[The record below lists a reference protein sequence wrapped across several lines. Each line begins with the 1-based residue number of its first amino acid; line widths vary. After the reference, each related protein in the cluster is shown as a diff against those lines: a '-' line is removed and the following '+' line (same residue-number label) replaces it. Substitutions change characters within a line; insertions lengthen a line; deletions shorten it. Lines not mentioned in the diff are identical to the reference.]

1 METQG
6 GTPVAGNASLSAASA
21 NAELRSSPIPKV
33 LIPPAVRLSRRSSS
47 PVPRSSSPA
56 NRSGLRGLLPWRRE
70 HRPRSG
76 SDPNSRDLM
85 LRQDSPQREKAAT
98 LPVSRPGPDSP
109 QREKANTLP
118 VSRARAR
125 SRSRSPAAKIAQQH
139 RGRQGVDMHR
149 GESHNVA
156 APARSRSPAVPH
168 DHGSTSGGELLSRP
182 RAVSAA
188 SSLSDEPIVLPEAEG
203 GERLV
208 TAEYST
214 ATMSSQ
220 GSQGADSLPGDDID
234 GATSTDPQRVKA
246 AIENLQH
253 KIEKTTEQIKQEQK
267 ARDEHVS
274 EYLKLAANA
283 DRQQAA
289 RIKSVFEKKN
299 QKSATNIQ
307 QLQRKLEN
315 YQRRL
320 KEAQEN
326 GVVAHRQPKE
336 VLRDMGQGLRDVGAN
351 IRDGITGFSGKTAR
365 KGSGDEAKETVSR
378 QVSLPV
384 KAGLLKRMPV
394 LKRADSNV
402 EESYKPSVTPP
413 SSERKKSLARAVV
426 NKPKEF
432 AHLIKN
438 KFGSADNISSLN
450 SLDEREDLSRQFLTP
465 SNISTISSASHP
477 TSQPS
482 SHHGYGSE
490 DECSSMTSG
499 SGGHMAMPSPEIQ
512 PGPSSQSIPA
522 QVLQPILEELQ
533 EMRNNQALFQNS
545 MADLKNQMQQE
556 YSFLTTALQEERY
569 RYELQMKNLG
579 DIQQYRMPRVNRLEE
594 QLNDLTELHQ
604 NEMSNLK
611 QELASM
617 EEKVAYQSD
626 ERARDIQEA
635 LESCQTRISKME
647 LAQQQQ
653 QLVSMEGLDSANAR
667 ALISKLINVLLA
679 VIAVILVLVS
689 TLAGMVTPM
698 LKTRSRVASSLLAL
712 LVTILLWRNWG
723 NVVDAYHHFLEHYA
737 VMVTLR

>member
-6 GTPVAGNASLSAASA
+6 GTPAAGNASLSAASG
-21 NAELRSSPIPKV
+21 NAKVRSSPIPEV

-47 PVPRSSSPA
+47 PVLRSSSPVLRSSTPA

-70 HRPRSG
+70 NRPRSG

-85 LRQDSPQREKAAT
+85 LRTESPHRET
-98 LPVSRPGPDSP
+98 T
-109 QREKANTLP
+109 NTITISKP
-118 VSRARAR
+118 RAR
-125 SRSRSPAAKIAQQH
+125 SRSRSPAPKIVQQQ
-139 RGRQGVDMHR
+139 RGRQGIDMQR
-149 GESHNVA
+149 GEGHSVA
-156 APARSRSPAVPH
+156 APPRSRSPAVLP
-168 DHGSTSGGELLSRP
+168 DHGSTYVAELLPRP
-182 RAVSAA
+182 RAVSAT

-203 GERLV
+203 GEKLA

-253 KIEKTTEQIKQEQK
+253 KIERTTEQIKQEQK

-336 VLRDMGQGLRDVGAN
+336 MLRDMGQGLRDVGAN

-384 KAGLLKRMPV
+384 KAGLLKRKPV

-402 EESYKPSVTPP
+402 EESYKPVTP

-477 TSQPS
+477 TSQPA

-499 SGGHMAMPSPEIQ
+499 SGGHMVMHSPEIQ
-512 PGPSSQSIPA
+512 PGTSSQSIPA

-545 MADLKNQMQQE
+545 MAELKNQMQQE
-556 YSFLTTALQEERY
+556 YTFLTTALQEERY
-569 RYELQMKNLG
+569 RYELQIQKLQSG
-579 DIQQYRMPRVNRLEE
+579 DFQQYRMRRLGRLEE

-712 LVTILLWRNWG
+712 LVTVLLWRNWG
-723 NVVDAYHHFLEHYA
+723 YVVDAYHHFLEHYA

>member
-1 METQG
+1 METQVHDTSG
-6 GTPVAGNASLSAASA
+6 PSGAGNASLSAAAAHVSA
-21 NAELRSSPIPKV
+21 QARSSPIPEV

-70 HRPRSG
+70 NRPRSG

-85 LRQDSPQREKAAT
+85 LRPASPHTDTASTAT
-98 LPVSRPGPDSP
+98 VAKP
-109 QREKANTLP
+109 
-118 VSRARAR
+118 RAR
-125 SRSRSPAAKIAQQH
+125 SRSRSPAARIIQQQ
-139 RGRQGVDMHR
+139 RGRQTDMHR
-149 GESHNVA
+149 GESHSVA
-156 APARSRSPAVPH
+156 ALPRSRSPAVH
-168 DHGSTSGGELLSRP
+168 DHGSTAGAELLARP
-182 RAVSAA
+182 RAVSTT
-188 SSLSDEPIVLPEAEG
+188 SSLSDEPLVLPEAEG
-203 GERLV
+203 SERLA

-234 GATSTDPQRVKA
+234 GATSTDPTRVKA

-351 IRDGITGFSGKTAR
+351 IRDGITGFSGKTTR

-384 KAGLLKRMPV
+384 KAGLLKR
-394 LKRADSNV
+394 
-402 EESYKPSVTPP
+402 
-413 SSERKKSLARAVV
+413 AVV

-438 KFGSADNISSLN
+438 KFGSADNISSMKD

-465 SNISTISSASHP
+465 SNISAISSGSHP
-477 TSQPS
+477 TSQPA

-499 SGGHMAMPSPEIQ
+499 SGGHMVLHSPEIQ

-533 EMRNNQALFQNS
+533 DMRNSQALFQNT
-545 MADLKNQMQQE
+545 MAELKNQMQEE

-569 RYELQMKNLG
+569 RYELQMKKLG
-579 DIQQYRMPRVNRLEE
+579 EFQQYRMPRLTRLEE

-712 LVTILLWRNWG
+712 LVTVLLWRNWG
-723 NVVDAYHHFLEHYA
+723 YVVDAYHHFLEHYA

>member
-6 GTPVAGNASLSAASA
+6 GTPAAGNASLSAASG
-21 NAELRSSPIPKV
+21 NAKVRSSPIPEV

-47 PVPRSSSPA
+47 PVLRSSSPVLRSSTPA

-70 HRPRSG
+70 NRPRSG

-85 LRQDSPQREKAAT
+85 LRTESPHRET
-98 LPVSRPGPDSP
+98 T
-109 QREKANTLP
+109 NTITISKP
-118 VSRARAR
+118 RAR
-125 SRSRSPAAKIAQQH
+125 SRSRSPAPKIVQQQ
-139 RGRQGVDMHR
+139 RGRQGIDMQR
-149 GESHNVA
+149 GEGHSVA
-156 APARSRSPAVPH
+156 APPRSRSPAVLP
-168 DHGSTSGGELLSRP
+168 DHGSTYVAELLPRP
-182 RAVSAA
+182 RAVSAT

-203 GERLV
+203 GEKLA

-253 KIEKTTEQIKQEQK
+253 KIERTTEQIKQEQK

-336 VLRDMGQGLRDVGAN
+336 MLRDMGQGLRDVGAN

-384 KAGLLKRMPV
+384 KAGLLK
-394 LKRADSNV
+394 
-402 EESYKPSVTPP
+402 
-413 SSERKKSLARAVV
+413 RAVV

-477 TSQPS
+477 TSQPA

-499 SGGHMAMPSPEIQ
+499 SGGHMVMHSPEIQ
-512 PGPSSQSIPA
+512 PGTSSQSIPA

-545 MADLKNQMQQE
+545 MAELKNQMQQE
-556 YSFLTTALQEERY
+556 YTFLTTALQEERY
-569 RYELQMKNLG
+569 RYELQIQKLQSG
-579 DIQQYRMPRVNRLEE
+579 DFQQYRMRRLGRLEE

-712 LVTILLWRNWG
+712 LVTVLLWRNWG
-723 NVVDAYHHFLEHYA
+723 YVVDAYHHFLEHYA

>member
-85 LRQDSPQREKAAT
+85 LRQDSPQREKAST

-118 VSRARAR
+118 VSRTRAR

-139 RGRQGVDMHR
+139 RGRQGIDMHR

-351 IRDGITGFSGKTAR
+351 IRDGITGFSG
-365 KGSGDEAKETVSR
+365 
-378 QVSLPV
+378 
-384 KAGLLKRMPV
+384 
-394 LKRADSNV
+394 
-402 EESYKPSVTPP
+402 
-413 SSERKKSLARAVV
+413 AVV

>member
-1 METQG
+1 METQVHDTSG
-6 GTPVAGNASLSAASA
+6 PSGAGNASLSAAAAHVSA
-21 NAELRSSPIPKV
+21 QARSSPIPEV

-70 HRPRSG
+70 NRPRSG

-85 LRQDSPQREKAAT
+85 LRPASPHTDTASTAT
-98 LPVSRPGPDSP
+98 VAKP
-109 QREKANTLP
+109 
-118 VSRARAR
+118 RAR
-125 SRSRSPAAKIAQQH
+125 SRSRSPAARIIQQQ
-139 RGRQGVDMHR
+139 RGRQTDMHR
-149 GESHNVA
+149 GESHSVA
-156 APARSRSPAVPH
+156 ALPRSRSPAVH
-168 DHGSTSGGELLSRP
+168 DHGSTAGAELLARP
-182 RAVSAA
+182 RAVSTT
-188 SSLSDEPIVLPEAEG
+188 SSLSDEPLVLPEAEG
-203 GERLV
+203 SERLA

-234 GATSTDPQRVKA
+234 GATSTDPTRVKA

-336 VLRDMGQGLRDVGAN
+336 VLRDMGQGLR
-351 IRDGITGFSGKTAR
+351 KTTR

-384 KAGLLKRMPV
+384 KAGLLKR
-394 LKRADSNV
+394 
-402 EESYKPSVTPP
+402 
-413 SSERKKSLARAVV
+413 AVV

-438 KFGSADNISSLN
+438 KFGSADNISSMKD

-465 SNISTISSASHP
+465 SNISAISSGSHP
-477 TSQPS
+477 TSQPA

-499 SGGHMAMPSPEIQ
+499 SGGHMVLHSPEIQ

-533 EMRNNQALFQNS
+533 DMRNSQALFQNT
-545 MADLKNQMQQE
+545 MAELKNQMQEE

-569 RYELQMKNLG
+569 RYELQMKKLG
-579 DIQQYRMPRVNRLEE
+579 EFQQYRMPRLTRLEE

-712 LVTILLWRNWG
+712 LVTVLLWRNWG
-723 NVVDAYHHFLEHYA
+723 YVVDAYHHFLEHYA

>member
-351 IRDGITGFSGKTAR
+351 IRDGITGFSG
-365 KGSGDEAKETVSR
+365 
-378 QVSLPV
+378 
-384 KAGLLKRMPV
+384 
-394 LKRADSNV
+394 
-402 EESYKPSVTPP
+402 
-413 SSERKKSLARAVV
+413 AVV

>member
-21 NAELRSSPIPKV
+21 DAKVRSSPIPEV

-47 PVPRSSSPA
+47 PVLRSSSPA

-70 HRPRSG
+70 NRPRSG

-85 LRQDSPQREKAAT
+85 LRTESPHRET
-98 LPVSRPGPDSP
+98 TNTITVSKP
-109 QREKANTLP
+109 
-118 VSRARAR
+118 RAR
-125 SRSRSPAAKIAQQH
+125 SRSRSPAPKIVQKQ
-139 RGRQGVDMHR
+139 RGRQGIDMQR
-149 GESHNVA
+149 GEGHSVA
-156 APARSRSPAVPH
+156 APPRSRSPAVLP
-168 DHGSTSGGELLSRP
+168 DHGSTSVAELLPRP
-182 RAVSAA
+182 RAVSAT

-203 GERLV
+203 GEKLA

-253 KIEKTTEQIKQEQK
+253 KIERTTEQIKQEQK

-336 VLRDMGQGLRDVGAN
+336 MLRDMGQGLRDVGAN
-351 IRDGITGFSGKTAR
+351 IRDGITGFSG
-365 KGSGDEAKETVSR
+365 
-378 QVSLPV
+378 
-384 KAGLLKRMPV
+384 
-394 LKRADSNV
+394 
-402 EESYKPSVTPP
+402 
-413 SSERKKSLARAVV
+413 AVV

-477 TSQPS
+477 TSQPA

-499 SGGHMAMPSPEIQ
+499 SGGHMVMHSPEIQ
-512 PGPSSQSIPA
+512 PGTSSQSIPA
-522 QVLQPILEELQ
+522 QVLQPIFEELQ

-545 MADLKNQMQQE
+545 MAELKNQMQQE
-556 YSFLTTALQEERY
+556 YTFLTTALQEERY
-569 RYELQMKNLG
+569 RYE
-579 DIQQYRMPRVNRLEE
+579 RLEE

-712 LVTILLWRNWG
+712 LVTVLLWRNWG
-723 NVVDAYHHFLEHYA
+723 YVVDAYHHFLEHYA

>member
-1 METQG
+1 METQVHDTSG
-6 GTPVAGNASLSAASA
+6 PSGAGNASLSAAAAHVSA
-21 NAELRSSPIPKV
+21 QARSSPIPEV

-70 HRPRSG
+70 NRPRSG

-85 LRQDSPQREKAAT
+85 LRPASPHTDTASTAT
-98 LPVSRPGPDSP
+98 VAKP
-109 QREKANTLP
+109 
-118 VSRARAR
+118 RAR
-125 SRSRSPAAKIAQQH
+125 SRSRSPAARIIQQQ
-139 RGRQGVDMHR
+139 RGRQTDMHR
-149 GESHNVA
+149 GESHSVA
-156 APARSRSPAVPH
+156 ALPRSRSPAVH
-168 DHGSTSGGELLSRP
+168 DHGSTAGAELLARP
-182 RAVSAA
+182 RAVSTT
-188 SSLSDEPIVLPEAEG
+188 SSLSDEPLVLPEAEG
-203 GERLV
+203 SERLA

-234 GATSTDPQRVKA
+234 GATSTDPTRVKA

-351 IRDGITGFSGKTAR
+351 IRDGITGFSG
-365 KGSGDEAKETVSR
+365 
-378 QVSLPV
+378 
-384 KAGLLKRMPV
+384 
-394 LKRADSNV
+394 
-402 EESYKPSVTPP
+402 
-413 SSERKKSLARAVV
+413 AVV

-438 KFGSADNISSLN
+438 KFGSADNISSMKD

-465 SNISTISSASHP
+465 SNISAISSGSHP
-477 TSQPS
+477 TSQPA

-499 SGGHMAMPSPEIQ
+499 SGGHMVLHSPEIQ

-533 EMRNNQALFQNS
+533 DMRNSQALFQNT
-545 MADLKNQMQQE
+545 MAELKNQMQEE

-569 RYELQMKNLG
+569 RYE
-579 DIQQYRMPRVNRLEE
+579 RLEE

-712 LVTILLWRNWG
+712 LVTVLLWRNWG
-723 NVVDAYHHFLEHYA
+723 YVVDAYHHFLEHYA

>member
-21 NAELRSSPIPKV
+21 DAKVRSSPIPEV

-47 PVPRSSSPA
+47 PVLRSSSPA

-70 HRPRSG
+70 NRPRSG

-85 LRQDSPQREKAAT
+85 LRTESPHRET
-98 LPVSRPGPDSP
+98 TNTITVSKP
-109 QREKANTLP
+109 
-118 VSRARAR
+118 RAR
-125 SRSRSPAAKIAQQH
+125 SRSRSPAPKIVQKQ
-139 RGRQGVDMHR
+139 RGRQGIDMQR
-149 GESHNVA
+149 GEGHSVA
-156 APARSRSPAVPH
+156 APPRSRSPAVLP
-168 DHGSTSGGELLSRP
+168 DHGSTSVAELLPRP
-182 RAVSAA
+182 RAVSAT

-203 GERLV
+203 GEKLA

-253 KIEKTTEQIKQEQK
+253 KIERTTEQIKQEQK

-336 VLRDMGQGLRDVGAN
+336 MLRDMGQGLRDVGAN
-351 IRDGITGFSGKTAR
+351 IRDGITGFSG
-365 KGSGDEAKETVSR
+365 
-378 QVSLPV
+378 
-384 KAGLLKRMPV
+384 
-394 LKRADSNV
+394 
-402 EESYKPSVTPP
+402 
-413 SSERKKSLARAVV
+413 AVV

-438 KFGSADNISSLN
+438 KFGSADNISSLKD

-477 TSQPS
+477 TSQPA

-499 SGGHMAMPSPEIQ
+499 SGGHMVMHSPEIQ
-512 PGPSSQSIPA
+512 PGTSSQSIPA
-522 QVLQPILEELQ
+522 QVLQPIFEELQ

-545 MADLKNQMQQE
+545 MAELKNQMQQE
-556 YSFLTTALQEERY
+556 YTFLTTALQEERY
-569 RYELQMKNLG
+569 RYELQIQKLQSG
-579 DIQQYRMPRVNRLEE
+579 DFQQYRMRRLGRLEE

-712 LVTILLWRNWG
+712 LVTVLLWRNWG
-723 NVVDAYHHFLEHYA
+723 YVVDAYHHFLEHYA

>member
-21 NAELRSSPIPKV
+21 DAKVRSSPIPEV

-47 PVPRSSSPA
+47 PVLRSSSPA

-70 HRPRSG
+70 NRPRSG

-85 LRQDSPQREKAAT
+85 LRTESPHRET
-98 LPVSRPGPDSP
+98 TNTITVSKP
-109 QREKANTLP
+109 
-118 VSRARAR
+118 RAR
-125 SRSRSPAAKIAQQH
+125 SRSRSPAPKIVQKQ
-139 RGRQGVDMHR
+139 RGRQGIDMQR
-149 GESHNVA
+149 GEGHSVA
-156 APARSRSPAVPH
+156 APPRSRSPAVLP
-168 DHGSTSGGELLSRP
+168 DHGSTSVAELLPRP
-182 RAVSAA
+182 RAVSAT

-203 GERLV
+203 GEKLA

-253 KIEKTTEQIKQEQK
+253 KIERTTEQIKQEQK

-336 VLRDMGQGLRDVGAN
+336 MLRDMGQGLRDVGAN

-384 KAGLLKRMPV
+384 KAGLLKR
-394 LKRADSNV
+394 
-402 EESYKPSVTPP
+402 
-413 SSERKKSLARAVV
+413 AVV

-438 KFGSADNISSLN
+438 KFGSADNISSLKD

-477 TSQPS
+477 TSQPA

-499 SGGHMAMPSPEIQ
+499 SGGHMVMHSPEIQ
-512 PGPSSQSIPA
+512 PGTSSQSIPA
-522 QVLQPILEELQ
+522 QVLQPIFEELQ

-545 MADLKNQMQQE
+545 MAELKNQMQQE
-556 YSFLTTALQEERY
+556 YTFLTTALQEERY
-569 RYELQMKNLG
+569 RYE
-579 DIQQYRMPRVNRLEE
+579 RLEE

-712 LVTILLWRNWG
+712 LVTVLLWRNWG
-723 NVVDAYHHFLEHYA
+723 YVVDAYHHFLEHYA

>member
-6 GTPVAGNASLSAASA
+6 GPSGAGNASLSAAAAHVSA
-21 NAELRSSPIPKV
+21 QARSSPIPEV

-70 HRPRSG
+70 NRPRSG

-85 LRQDSPQREKAAT
+85 LRPASPHTDTASTAT
-98 LPVSRPGPDSP
+98 VAKP
-109 QREKANTLP
+109 
-118 VSRARAR
+118 RAR
-125 SRSRSPAAKIAQQH
+125 SRSRSPAARIIQQQ
-139 RGRQGVDMHR
+139 RGRQTDMHR
-149 GESHNVA
+149 GESHSVA
-156 APARSRSPAVPH
+156 ALPRSRSPAVH
-168 DHGSTSGGELLSRP
+168 DHGSTAGAELLARP
-182 RAVSAA
+182 RAVSTT
-188 SSLSDEPIVLPEAEG
+188 SSLSDEPLVLPEAEG
-203 GERLV
+203 SERLA

-234 GATSTDPQRVKA
+234 GATSTDPTRVKA

-351 IRDGITGFSGKTAR
+351 IRDGITGFSGKTTR

-384 KAGLLKRMPV
+384 KAGLLKRMPA
-394 LKRADSNV
+394 LKKPDSNV
-402 EESYKPSVTPP
+402 EESYKPVTP

-438 KFGSADNISSLN
+438 KFGSADNISSMKD

-465 SNISTISSASHP
+465 SNISAISSGSHP
-477 TSQPS
+477 TSQPA

-499 SGGHMAMPSPEIQ
+499 SGGHMVLHSPEIQ

-533 EMRNNQALFQNS
+533 DMRNSQALFQNT
-545 MADLKNQMQQE
+545 MAELKNQMQEE

-569 RYELQMKNLG
+569 RYELQMKKLG
-579 DIQQYRMPRVNRLEE
+579 EFQQYRMPRLTRLEE

-712 LVTILLWRNWG
+712 LVTVLLWRNWG
-723 NVVDAYHHFLEHYA
+723 YVVDAYHHFLEHYA

>member
-1 METQG
+1 
-6 GTPVAGNASLSAASA
+6 
-21 NAELRSSPIPKV
+21 
-33 LIPPAVRLSRRSSS
+33 
-47 PVPRSSSPA
+47 
-56 NRSGLRGLLPWRRE
+56 
-70 HRPRSG
+70 
-76 SDPNSRDLM
+76 M
-85 LRQDSPQREKAAT
+85 LRTESPHRET
-98 LPVSRPGPDSP
+98 TNTITVSKP
-109 QREKANTLP
+109 
-118 VSRARAR
+118 RAR
-125 SRSRSPAAKIAQQH
+125 SRSRSPAPKIVQKQ
-139 RGRQGVDMHR
+139 RGRQGIDMQR
-149 GESHNVA
+149 GEGHSVA
-156 APARSRSPAVPH
+156 APPRSRSPAVLP
-168 DHGSTSGGELLSRP
+168 DHGSTSVAELLPRP
-182 RAVSAA
+182 RAVSAT

-203 GERLV
+203 GEKLA

-253 KIEKTTEQIKQEQK
+253 KIERTTEQIKQEQK

-336 VLRDMGQGLRDVGAN
+336 MLRDMGQGLRDVGAN
-351 IRDGITGFSGKTAR
+351 IRDGITGFSG
-365 KGSGDEAKETVSR
+365 
-378 QVSLPV
+378 
-384 KAGLLKRMPV
+384 
-394 LKRADSNV
+394 
-402 EESYKPSVTPP
+402 
-413 SSERKKSLARAVV
+413 AVV

-477 TSQPS
+477 TSQPA

-499 SGGHMAMPSPEIQ
+499 SGGHMVMHSPEIQ
-512 PGPSSQSIPA
+512 PGTSSQSIPA
-522 QVLQPILEELQ
+522 QVLQPIFEELQ

-545 MADLKNQMQQE
+545 MAELKNQMQQE
-556 YSFLTTALQEERY
+556 YTFLTTALQEERY
-569 RYELQMKNLG
+569 RYE
-579 DIQQYRMPRVNRLEE
+579 RLEE

-712 LVTILLWRNWG
+712 LVTVLLWRNWG
-723 NVVDAYHHFLEHYA
+723 YVVDAYHHFLEHYA

>member
-1 METQG
+1 METQVHDTSG
-6 GTPVAGNASLSAASA
+6 PSGAGNASLSAAAAHVSA
-21 NAELRSSPIPKV
+21 QARSSPIPEV

-70 HRPRSG
+70 NRPRSG

-85 LRQDSPQREKAAT
+85 LRPASPHTDTASTAT
-98 LPVSRPGPDSP
+98 VAKP
-109 QREKANTLP
+109 
-118 VSRARAR
+118 RAR
-125 SRSRSPAAKIAQQH
+125 SRSRSPAARIIQQQ
-139 RGRQGVDMHR
+139 RGRQTDMHR
-149 GESHNVA
+149 GESHSVA
-156 APARSRSPAVPH
+156 ALPRSRSPAVH
-168 DHGSTSGGELLSRP
+168 DHGSTAGAELLARP
-182 RAVSAA
+182 RAVSTT
-188 SSLSDEPIVLPEAEG
+188 SSLSDEPLVLPEAEG
-203 GERLV
+203 SERLA

-234 GATSTDPQRVKA
+234 GATSTDPTRVKA

-351 IRDGITGFSGKTAR
+351 IRDGITGFSG
-365 KGSGDEAKETVSR
+365 
-378 QVSLPV
+378 
-384 KAGLLKRMPV
+384 
-394 LKRADSNV
+394 
-402 EESYKPSVTPP
+402 
-413 SSERKKSLARAVV
+413 AVV

-438 KFGSADNISSLN
+438 KFGSADNISSMKD

-465 SNISTISSASHP
+465 SNISAISSGSHP
-477 TSQPS
+477 TSQPA

-499 SGGHMAMPSPEIQ
+499 SGGHMVLHSPEIQ

-533 EMRNNQALFQNS
+533 DMRNSQALFQNT
-545 MADLKNQMQQE
+545 MAELKNQMQEE

-569 RYELQMKNLG
+569 RYELQMKKLG
-579 DIQQYRMPRVNRLEE
+579 EFQQYRMPRLTRLEE

-712 LVTILLWRNWG
+712 LVTVLLWRNWG
-723 NVVDAYHHFLEHYA
+723 YVVDAYHHFLEHYA

>member
-6 GTPVAGNASLSAASA
+6 GPSGAGNASLSAAAAHVSA
-21 NAELRSSPIPKV
+21 QARSSPIPEV

-70 HRPRSG
+70 NRPRSG

-85 LRQDSPQREKAAT
+85 LRPASPHTDTASTAT
-98 LPVSRPGPDSP
+98 VAKP
-109 QREKANTLP
+109 
-118 VSRARAR
+118 RAR
-125 SRSRSPAAKIAQQH
+125 SRSRSPAARIIQQQ
-139 RGRQGVDMHR
+139 RGRQTDMHR
-149 GESHNVA
+149 GESHSVA
-156 APARSRSPAVPH
+156 ALPRSRSPAVH
-168 DHGSTSGGELLSRP
+168 DHGSTAGAELLARP
-182 RAVSAA
+182 RAVSTT
-188 SSLSDEPIVLPEAEG
+188 SSLSDEPLVLPEAEG
-203 GERLV
+203 SERLA

-234 GATSTDPQRVKA
+234 GATSTDPTRVKA

-351 IRDGITGFSGKTAR
+351 IRDGITGFSG
-365 KGSGDEAKETVSR
+365 
-378 QVSLPV
+378 
-384 KAGLLKRMPV
+384 
-394 LKRADSNV
+394 
-402 EESYKPSVTPP
+402 
-413 SSERKKSLARAVV
+413 AVV

-438 KFGSADNISSLN
+438 KFGSADNISSMKD

-465 SNISTISSASHP
+465 SNISAISSGSHP
-477 TSQPS
+477 TSQPA

-499 SGGHMAMPSPEIQ
+499 SGGHMVLHSPEIQ

-533 EMRNNQALFQNS
+533 DMRNSQALFQNT
-545 MADLKNQMQQE
+545 MAELKNQMQEE

-569 RYELQMKNLG
+569 RYE
-579 DIQQYRMPRVNRLEE
+579 RLEE

-712 LVTILLWRNWG
+712 LVTVLLWRNWG
-723 NVVDAYHHFLEHYA
+723 YVVDAYHHFLEHYA

>member
-384 KAGLLKRMPV
+384 KAGLLKR
-394 LKRADSNV
+394 
-402 EESYKPSVTPP
+402 
-413 SSERKKSLARAVV
+413 AVV

-438 KFGSADNISSLN
+438 KFGSADNISSLKD

>member
-6 GTPVAGNASLSAASA
+6 GTPAAGNASLSAASG
-21 NAELRSSPIPKV
+21 NAKVRSSPIPEV

-47 PVPRSSSPA
+47 PVLRSSSPVLRSSTPA

-70 HRPRSG
+70 NRPRSG

-85 LRQDSPQREKAAT
+85 LRTESPHRET
-98 LPVSRPGPDSP
+98 T
-109 QREKANTLP
+109 NTITISKP
-118 VSRARAR
+118 RAR
-125 SRSRSPAAKIAQQH
+125 SRSRSPAPKIVQQQ
-139 RGRQGVDMHR
+139 RGRQGIDMQR
-149 GESHNVA
+149 GEGHSVA
-156 APARSRSPAVPH
+156 APPRSRSPAVLP
-168 DHGSTSGGELLSRP
+168 DHGSTYVAELLPRP
-182 RAVSAA
+182 RAVSAT

-203 GERLV
+203 GEKLA

-253 KIEKTTEQIKQEQK
+253 KIERTTEQIKQEQK

-336 VLRDMGQGLRDVGAN
+336 MLRDMGQGLRDVGAN
-351 IRDGITGFSGKTAR
+351 IRDGITGFSG
-365 KGSGDEAKETVSR
+365 
-378 QVSLPV
+378 
-384 KAGLLKRMPV
+384 
-394 LKRADSNV
+394 
-402 EESYKPSVTPP
+402 
-413 SSERKKSLARAVV
+413 AVV

-438 KFGSADNISSLN
+438 KFGSADNISSLKD

-477 TSQPS
+477 TSQPA

-499 SGGHMAMPSPEIQ
+499 SGGHMVMHSPEIQ
-512 PGPSSQSIPA
+512 PGTSSQSIPA

-545 MADLKNQMQQE
+545 MAELKNQMQQE
-556 YSFLTTALQEERY
+556 YTFLTTALQEERY
-569 RYELQMKNLG
+569 RYELQIQKLQSG
-579 DIQQYRMPRVNRLEE
+579 DFQQYRMRRLGRLEE

-712 LVTILLWRNWG
+712 LVTVLLWRNWG
-723 NVVDAYHHFLEHYA
+723 YVVDAYHHFLEHYA

>member
-6 GTPVAGNASLSAASA
+6 GTPAAGNASLSAASG
-21 NAELRSSPIPKV
+21 NAKVRSSPIPEV

-47 PVPRSSSPA
+47 PVLRSSSPVLRSSTPA

-70 HRPRSG
+70 NRPRSG

-85 LRQDSPQREKAAT
+85 LRTESPHRET
-98 LPVSRPGPDSP
+98 T
-109 QREKANTLP
+109 NTITISKP
-118 VSRARAR
+118 RAR
-125 SRSRSPAAKIAQQH
+125 SRSRSPAPKIVQQQ
-139 RGRQGVDMHR
+139 RGRQGIDMQR
-149 GESHNVA
+149 GEGHSVA
-156 APARSRSPAVPH
+156 APPRSRSPAVLP
-168 DHGSTSGGELLSRP
+168 DHGSTYVAELLPRP
-182 RAVSAA
+182 RAVSAT

-203 GERLV
+203 GEKLA

-253 KIEKTTEQIKQEQK
+253 KIERTTEQIKQEQK

-336 VLRDMGQGLRDVGAN
+336 MLRDMGQGLRDVGAN
-351 IRDGITGFSGKTAR
+351 IRDGITGFSG
-365 KGSGDEAKETVSR
+365 
-378 QVSLPV
+378 
-384 KAGLLKRMPV
+384 
-394 LKRADSNV
+394 
-402 EESYKPSVTPP
+402 
-413 SSERKKSLARAVV
+413 AVV

-477 TSQPS
+477 TSQPA

-499 SGGHMAMPSPEIQ
+499 SGGHMVMHSPEIQ
-512 PGPSSQSIPA
+512 PGTSSQSIPA

-545 MADLKNQMQQE
+545 MAELKNQMQQE
-556 YSFLTTALQEERY
+556 YTFLTTALQEERY
-569 RYELQMKNLG
+569 RYELQIQKLQSG
-579 DIQQYRMPRVNRLEE
+579 DFQQYRMRRLGRLEE

-712 LVTILLWRNWG
+712 LVTVLLWRNWG
-723 NVVDAYHHFLEHYA
+723 YVVDAYHHFLEHYA

>member
-1 METQG
+1 METQVHDTSG
-6 GTPVAGNASLSAASA
+6 PSGAGNASLSAAAAHVSA
-21 NAELRSSPIPKV
+21 QARSSPIPEV

-70 HRPRSG
+70 NRPRSG

-85 LRQDSPQREKAAT
+85 LRPASPHTDTASTAT
-98 LPVSRPGPDSP
+98 VAKP
-109 QREKANTLP
+109 
-118 VSRARAR
+118 RAR
-125 SRSRSPAAKIAQQH
+125 SRSRSPAARIIQQQ
-139 RGRQGVDMHR
+139 RGRQTDMHR
-149 GESHNVA
+149 GESHSVA
-156 APARSRSPAVPH
+156 ALPRSRSPAVH
-168 DHGSTSGGELLSRP
+168 DHGSTAGAELLARP
-182 RAVSAA
+182 RAVSTT
-188 SSLSDEPIVLPEAEG
+188 SSLSDEPLVLPEAEG
-203 GERLV
+203 SERLA

-234 GATSTDPQRVKA
+234 GATSTDPTRVKA

-351 IRDGITGFSGKTAR
+351 IRDGITGFSGKTTR

-384 KAGLLKRMPV
+384 KAGLLKR
-394 LKRADSNV
+394 
-402 EESYKPSVTPP
+402 
-413 SSERKKSLARAVV
+413 AVV

-438 KFGSADNISSLN
+438 KFGSADNISSMKD

-465 SNISTISSASHP
+465 SNISAISSGSHP
-477 TSQPS
+477 TSQPA

-499 SGGHMAMPSPEIQ
+499 SGGHMVLHSPEIQ

-533 EMRNNQALFQNS
+533 DMRNSQALFQNT
-545 MADLKNQMQQE
+545 MAELKNQMQEE

-569 RYELQMKNLG
+569 RYE
-579 DIQQYRMPRVNRLEE
+579 RLEE

-712 LVTILLWRNWG
+712 LVTVLLWRNWG
-723 NVVDAYHHFLEHYA
+723 YVVDAYHHFLEHYA

>member
-1 METQG
+1 MPLGRKICVRGVETVGLFPG
-6 GTPVAGNASLSAASA
+6 GPSGAGNASLSAAPAHVSA
-21 NAELRSSPIPKV
+21 QARSSPIPEV

-70 HRPRSG
+70 NRPRSG

-85 LRQDSPQREKAAT
+85 LRPASPH
-98 LPVSRPGPDSP
+98 PDTTTVAKP
-109 QREKANTLP
+109 
-118 VSRARAR
+118 RAR
-125 SRSRSPAAKIAQQH
+125 SRSRSPAARIIQQQ
-139 RGRQGVDMHR
+139 RGRQTDMHR
-149 GESHNVA
+149 GESHSVA
-156 APARSRSPAVPH
+156 ALPRSRSPAVH
-168 DHGSTSGGELLSRP
+168 DHGSTAGAELLARP
-182 RAVSAA
+182 RAVSTT
-188 SSLSDEPIVLPEAEG
+188 SSLSDEPLVLPEAEG
-203 GERLV
+203 SERLA

-234 GATSTDPQRVKA
+234 GATSTDPTRYHRK
-246 AIENLQH
+246 
-253 KIEKTTEQIKQEQK
+253 KP
-267 ARDEHVS
+267 EHVS

-336 VLRDMGQGLRDVGAN
+336 VLRDMGQGLR
-351 IRDGITGFSGKTAR
+351 
-365 KGSGDEAKETVSR
+365 
-378 QVSLPV
+378 
-384 KAGLLKRMPV
+384 
-394 LKRADSNV
+394 
-402 EESYKPSVTPP
+402 
-413 SSERKKSLARAVV
+413 AVV

-438 KFGSADNISSLN
+438 KFGSADNISSMKD

-465 SNISTISSASHP
+465 SNISAISS
-477 TSQPS
+477 
-482 SHHGYGSE
+482 GSE

-499 SGGHMAMPSPEIQ
+499 SGGHMALHSPEIQ

-533 EMRNNQALFQNS
+533 DMRNSQTLFQNTMAELKELQEMRNSQALFQNT
-545 MADLKNQMQQE
+545 MAELKELQEMRNSQALFQNTMAELKELQEMRNSQALFQNTMAELKELQEMRNSQALFQNTMAELKNQMQEE

-569 RYELQMKNLG
+569 RYE
-579 DIQQYRMPRVNRLEE
+579 RLEE

-712 LVTILLWRNWG
+712 LVTVLLWRNWG
-723 NVVDAYHHFLEHYA
+723 YVVDAYHHFLEHYA